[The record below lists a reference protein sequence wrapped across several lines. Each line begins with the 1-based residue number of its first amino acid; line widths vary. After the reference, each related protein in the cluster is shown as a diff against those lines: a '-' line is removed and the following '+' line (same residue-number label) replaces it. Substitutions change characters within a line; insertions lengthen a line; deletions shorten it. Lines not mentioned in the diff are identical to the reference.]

1 MISLIF
7 IPTSSF
13 SSVQSAGI
21 LGQTPCIDGCSC
33 RGSLTTDQWFLMAT
47 IVGPIAVHTFI
58 SLHPLC
64 EGYIKITNR
73 SHKFGMITCLIQ
85 MWHARNGRQPLI
97 HIFRKR
103 RWMLKQQRRHKQQRS
118 AKLTKHTLVPAQRL
132 NQYQIY
138 LTSQRPA
145 PQTHLTLIDRGRNG
159 SEQRM
164 PEETKSQTR
173 MIQNNPHVF
182 TLTTLQ
188 IS

>member
-1 MISLIF
+1 MGV
-7 IPTSSF
+7 P
-13 SSVQSAGI
+13 AG
-21 LGQTPCIDGCSC
+21 
-33 RGSLTTDQWFLMAT
+33 GSLTADQWLLMAT
-47 IVGPIAVHTFI
+47 VVGPIAVRTFI

-64 EGYIKITNR
+64 EGYVKITNR
-73 SHKFGMITCLIQ
+73 SRKFGTITCLIQ
-85 MWHARNGRQPLI
+85 MWHARNGRRPLI
-97 HIFRKR
+97 HVFGKR
-103 RWMLKQQRRHKQQRS
+103 RRTLKQQRRHERQRS

-138 LTSQRPA
+138 LTSQRLA